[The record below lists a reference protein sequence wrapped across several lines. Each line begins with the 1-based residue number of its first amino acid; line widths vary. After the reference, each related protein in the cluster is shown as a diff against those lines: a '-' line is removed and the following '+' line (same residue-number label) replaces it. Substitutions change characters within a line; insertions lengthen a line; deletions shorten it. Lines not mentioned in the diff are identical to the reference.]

1 MEYNG
6 NKKQEIKKNHKSSSW
21 NLFLYKS
28 LFAYNINYIKQQTKL
43 IYFRIYTTKKINLN
57 IINILENTE

>member
-6 NKKQEIKKNHKSSSW
+6 NKKQEIKKIINRHPGTYI
-21 NLFLYKS
+21 LYKS

-43 IYFRIYTTKKINLN
+43 IYFRIYT
-57 IINILENTE
+57 